1 MRITIGDKSR
11 ECMDLLG
18 LTEYPFSSEALK
30 TAFRTRLKIVHPDKD
45 HGDHDQAV
53 VVIAAYKHLKNLAF
67 DLPEE
72 AKHAIPDEEDQD
84 IFKLWETC
92 PDCRGRRLHTIHSNR
107 MPCPSCNYGPF
118 ASFLWGLTSRPG
130 TKTFRCNRCGG
141 TGKFS
146 KDGVEK
152 GICFKCN
159 GKGRVEVTC
168 RDCGGTGWLGQ
179 DKTETRPCS
188 NCKGKGKIE
197 LDPWNPVIP
206 KGAVLK

>member
-18 LTEYPFSSEALK
+18 LTAYPFSSDVLK
-30 TAFRTRLKIVHPDKD
+30 TAFRARLKIVHPDKD
-45 HGDHDQAV
+45 HGDHDKAV
-53 VVIAAYKHLKNLAF
+53 AVIAAYKHLKNLAF

-72 AKHAIPDEEDQD
+72 AKYAIPDEDDGD

-92 PDCRGRRLHTIHSNR
+92 PECLGRRFRTFHNHR

-152 GICFKCN
+152 GVCFKCN
-159 GKGRVEVTC
+159 GKGRVELTC